1 MESDLLIGSEDM
13 AGGATSQP
21 AEPRYRAV
29 GNHNGLHSAASSST
43 DEEMIDVTTNTR
55 FNEYSD
61 MVDKSQGQCVVIF
74 RRVMNDKYCDIM
86 EL

>member
-1 MESDLLIGSEDM
+1 MESDFLISSEADM
-13 AGGATSQP
+13 AGGATSIP

-61 MVDKSQGQCVVIF
+61 MVDKSQGKRKEKHKFV
-74 RRVMNDKYCDIM
+74 YA
-86 EL
+86 